1 MERRLKEELCRYY
14 EAPAPQRKQEFVRRF
29 GVPHVN
35 LPYLVWMQVRYISKW
50 VWLVSVGIC
59 VVIYAA
65 TYIMDEKYVSMVY
78 GLVPFLV
85 LISVTESMRS
95 YRYGMEELELS
106 ARFSLKSIVM
116 ARMAMLGV
124 GNLIVLLVIV
134 NVLGQRAG
142 YHVLHIL
149 TPYFLTAGGGLYIV
163 RMVRGSENT
172 FYCFML
178 AIAVSFLQMLLPWRF
193 SELLTPNYVPIWAAL
208 FVVGIVMTAKE
219 SYRTIRMTEDLA
231 WN

>member
-1 MERRLKEELCRYY
+1 MERRLKEELCKYY
-14 EAPAPQRKQEFVRRF
+14 EAPKPQQKQKFVRQF
-29 GVPHVN
+29 GISKIN
-35 LPYLVWMQVRYISKW
+35 LSRLVLMQAKYISKW
-50 VWLVSVGIC
+50 VWFTSASFFLML
-59 VVIYAA
+59 YTA
-65 TYIMDEKYVSMVY
+65 TYVMEEKYVSTIY

-85 LISVTESMRS
+85 LLSVTESTRS

-124 GNLIVLLVIV
+124 GNLVFLIMIADI
-134 NVLGQRAG
+134 LGQREG

-163 RMVRGSENT
+163 RTVRGNENI
-172 FYCFML
+172 FYCFTL

-193 SELLTPNYVPIWAAL
+193 RVLLAPEYVPVWALL
-208 FVVGIVMTAKE
+208 FITGIVMTAKE

>member
-14 EAPAPQRKQEFVRRF
+14 EAPKPRRKQAFIRQF
-29 GVPHVN
+29 GVQKIN
-35 LPYLVWMQVRYISKW
+35 LPRLVLMQAKYISKW
-50 VWLVSVGIC
+50 VWLVSACLC

-65 TYIMDEKYVSMVY
+65 THVMEDKYVSMVY
-78 GLVPFLV
+78 GLIPFLV
-85 LISVTESMRS
+85 MISLTESTRS

-106 ARFSLKSIVM
+106 TRFSLKSIIM

-124 GNLIVLLVIV
+124 GNLAVLIVIA
-134 NVLGQRAG
+134 NILGQREG
-142 YHVLHIL
+142 YHLLHVL
-149 TPYFLTAGGGLYIV
+149 TPYFLTAGGSLYIV
-163 RMVRGSENT
+163 RMVRGNENT
-172 FYCFML
+172 FFCFTL
-178 AIAVSFLQMLLPWRF
+178 AIAVSFLQMLLPWQF
-193 SELLTPNYVPIWAAL
+193 KEVFMPDYMPIWVAL

>member
-14 EAPAPQRKQEFVRRF
+14 EAPKPRRKQEFIRQF
-29 GVPHVN
+29 GVQKIN
-35 LPYLVWMQVRYISKW
+35 LPRLVLMQAKYISKW
-50 VWLVSVGIC
+50 VWMVSAC
-59 VVIYAA
+59 LSALIYGVS
-65 TYIMDEKYVSMVY
+65 YVMEDKYVSMVY

-106 ARFSLKSIVM
+106 TRFSLKSIIM

-124 GNLIVLLVIV
+124 GNLAVLIVIA
-134 NVLGQRAG
+134 NILGQWEG
-142 YHVLHIL
+142 YYLLHVL
-149 TPYFLTAGGGLYIV
+149 TPYFLTAGGSLYIV
-163 RMVRGSENT
+163 RMVRGNENT
-172 FYCFML
+172 FLCFTL

-193 SELLTPNYVPIWAAL
+193 SELFAPNYMLIWTAL
-208 FVVGIVMTAKE
+208 FVVGIVMTVKE
-219 SYRTIRMTEDLA
+219 SYRAIRMTEDLA

>member
-14 EAPAPQRKQEFVRRF
+14 EAPKPRRKQEFIRQF
-29 GVPHVN
+29 GVQKIN
-35 LPYLVWMQVRYISKW
+35 LPRLVLMQAKYISKW
-50 VWLVSVGIC
+50 VWMVSAC
-59 VVIYAA
+59 LSALIYGVS
-65 TYIMDEKYVSMVY
+65 YVMEDKYVSMVY

-106 ARFSLKSIVM
+106 TRFSLKSIIM

-124 GNLIVLLVIV
+124 GNLAVLIVIA
-134 NVLGQRAG
+134 NILGQWEG
-142 YHVLHIL
+142 YYLLHVL
-149 TPYFLTAGGGLYIV
+149 TPYFLTAGGSLYIV
-163 RMVRGSENT
+163 RMVRGNENT
-172 FYCFML
+172 FLCFTL

-193 SELLTPNYVPIWAAL
+193 SELFAPNYMPIWAAL
-208 FVVGIVMTAKE
+208 FVGGIVMTVKE

>member
-35 LPYLVWMQVRYISKW
+35 LPYLVWMQVRYIYKW

-85 LISVTESMRS
+85 LISATESMRS

-116 ARMAMLGV
+116 ARMAMLGL
-124 GNLIVLLVIV
+124 GNLMVLLVIV

-163 RMVRGSENT
+163 RTVRGSENT

-193 SELLTPNYVPIWAAL
+193 SELFAPNYMPIWTAL
-208 FVVGIVMTAKE
+208 FVVGIVMTVKE